1 MIATDLD
8 DEPSYLRVT
17 TMVPIIQDI
26 ELEEQRQKQIEQ
38 SKIIN
43 RNINKR
49 LSRDEKMTLLIK
61 TIKRRLIIKQ
71 KQHFM
76 FVMKFLRQLS
86 DTNPQL
92 RSFK

>member
-1 MIATDLD
+1 MMIATDLD

-17 TMVPIIQDI
+17 TMAPIIQDI

-71 KQHFM
+71 K
-76 FVMKFLRQLS
+76 
-86 DTNPQL
+86 
-92 RSFK
+92 